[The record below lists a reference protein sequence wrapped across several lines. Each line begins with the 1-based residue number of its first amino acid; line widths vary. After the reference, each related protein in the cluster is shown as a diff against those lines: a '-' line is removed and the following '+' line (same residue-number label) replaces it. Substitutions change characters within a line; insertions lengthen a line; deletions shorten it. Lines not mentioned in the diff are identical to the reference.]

1 MKTLKDFLNE
11 KLEEYTDPD
20 TGETFMIERPDTDL
34 GREIANAAKDSDQE
48 KMGELFEL
56 NRKYAEL
63 DQKRWNILDNIKD
76 LQMRYNDLM
85 NDMED
90 DLGEIIS
97 KGDNPEDKAQEYGK
111 QMNDIDKEIEKL
123 KKEIYNIDN
132 QKAKIKTEIDKKL

>member
-56 NRKYAEL
+56 NRKYTEL

-123 KKEIYNIDN
+123 KKEIDNIDN
-132 QKAKIKTEIDKKL
+132 QKVKIKNEIDKKL